1 MCDPLC
7 PSHASSLPCLQAR
20 NFTGVHSLQCPVTC
34 AFECFWTLMSLSRLA
49 EAQTH
54 SSSVFVVRLLLLA
67 CRAAVG
73 AIVREKELRLR
84 EGMRILGLKVS
95 EPLPQNSKELQP
107 PGKSI

>member
-1 MCDPLC
+1 MR
-7 PSHASSLPCLQAR
+7 S
-20 NFTGVHSLQCPVTC
+20 
-34 AFECFWTLMSLSRLA
+34 WTLIRSRRLA

-54 SSSVFVVRLLLLA
+54 TNSMLIVRLLLVA

-95 EPLPQNSKELQP
+95 DFTTEQQRGAASGPEHWKAQP
-107 PGKSI
+107 SPRFVDTKYKIWACCSGIAAALLSS